1 MAGQDIVGDNTKCGA
16 VVGLN
21 WGWGLRVAHF
31 VKKGLAGDG
40 FTCVD
45 VEHAKFGFCCRGHDG
60 FDDLGYIENGAV
72 VGCFVGA
79 VG

>member
-1 MAGQDIVGDNTKCGA
+1 M
-16 VVGLN
+16 
-21 WGWGLRVAHF
+21 AHF

-45 VEHAKFGFCCRGHDG
+45 VEHVKFGFCCQGHDG
-60 FDDLGYIENGAV
+60 FDDLGDVENGVV

-79 VG
+79 VR